1 MNAERD
7 RDLTLL
13 PKAHLHLHLEG
24 AMRPA
29 TLAELAAGHRLPVPD
44 VRDYAG
50 FAEFGL
56 RYAEAA
62 ALIRTEGELRRVV
75 REVVEDAAR
84 DGAVWLEPSVYPP
97 AHAERLGVSAGHV
110 LDIMI
115 DEADA
120 TAARLGIGCGLMVS
134 ALRHLPPDGATA
146 LARLAVSRAGRGVG
160 GGVVSFGLAADE
172 ALFPPEPFAEAFAVA
187 RDGGLLSAP
196 HAGELAG
203 PASVL
208 GALDALGARRLGH
221 GVRAVEDPALVERL
235 AADEVT
241 LDVCP
246 TSNALLGVVGSLADH
261 PLPRLLA
268 AGVRCSIG
276 ADDPLLFGPG
286 LLAEYETARRVLGLA
301 DERLAEV
308 ARASLEGSA
317 APPEVVAAG
326 LRRIAAWL

>member
-1 MNAERD
+1 MNAVSQA
-7 RDLTLL
+7 RDLARL

-29 TLAELAAGHRLPVPD
+29 TLAELAAAHGLPVPD
-44 VRDYAG
+44 VRGYTS

-62 ALIRTEGELRRVV
+62 ALIRTEAELRRVV
-75 REVVEDAAR
+75 REVVEDAAG

-134 ALRHLPPDGATA
+134 ALRHLPPDDATA
-146 LARLAVSRAGRGVG
+146 LARLAVSRAGRGV
-160 GGVVSFGLAADE
+160 VSFGLAADE
-172 ALFPPEPFAEAFAVA
+172 ALFAPEPFAEAFAIA

-208 GALDALGARRLGH
+208 GALDTLGARRLGH

-286 LLAEYETARRVLGLA
+286 LLAEYETARRVLGLD
-301 DERLAEV
+301 DEGLAEV
-308 ARASLEGSA
+308 ARASLEAAA
-317 APPEVVAAG
+317 APPELVAAG